1 MILKSTH
8 ASISGCVCL
17 CASFP
22 TCKGMLWGK
31 RVIPKD
37 AYTSMNT
44 SNCLHVSVSS
54 LKYICIIYI
63 YIYIYIMLHCF
74 YLHTRDVWTYINIH
88 ICKHVK
94 TLPSRK
100 LCSKLYECIRRD
112 FRKQSL
118 NPLRSACMRVCVCVC
133 VCMHA
138 RVCVCVY
145 VSWDVSI
152 CVLFMFINK
161 STMQHNCLVLS

>member
-1 MILKSTH
+1 
-8 ASISGCVCL
+8 
-17 CASFP
+17 
-22 TCKGMLWGK
+22 
-31 RVIPKD
+31 
-37 AYTSMNT
+37 
-44 SNCLHVSVSS
+44 
-54 LKYICIIYI
+54 
-63 YIYIYIMLHCF
+63 MLHCF

-152 CVLFMFINK
+152 CVLFMFYKCVCKVLMEFLLCLYIYIYIYIYNANV
-161 STMQHNCLVLS
+161 SEGENCFALFSAGQLKRKAL